1 MGRYCT
7 TTYNTKSMGMIK
19 MRKNY
24 EKTERKQ
31 IYKNPIDNLL
41 LAILLQAADDKD
53 GFIGDHHKCD
63 DGSEASRFL
72 QSEDARTIYNHL
84 VKAEKHPYRYN

>member
-1 MGRYCT
+1 
-7 TTYNTKSMGMIK
+7 

-31 IYKNPIDNLL
+31 IYKKPIDNLL
-41 LAILLQAADDKD
+41 LAILLQAVDDKD
-53 GFIGDHHKCD
+53 GFIGDHHKYD
-63 DGSEASRFL
+63 DGSEASHFL

-84 VKAEKHPYRYN
+84 KTAEKHPYRCN

>member
-1 MGRYCT
+1 
-7 TTYNTKSMGMIK
+7 

-41 LAILLQAADDKD
+41 LAILMQAVDDKD
-53 GFIGDHHKCD
+53 GFIGDHHKND
-63 DGSEASRFL
+63 DGKEASQFL
-72 QSEDARTIYNHL
+72 KSVEAKTIYNHL
-84 VKAEKHPYRYN
+84 IKAEKYPYRFN